1 MGSVGSQLIGVVLF
15 CGGLVAAL
23 PGLAYAACAPDT
35 VELRSPSGVQRFAVQ
50 IADTEAKR
58 SRGLMFVEEMPADSG
73 MLFVY
78 AQPKHAFFWMKDTLL
93 PLDMVFADAS
103 GRVTAVHANAVPL
116 DETPID
122 GGAGVAVVLEINGG
136 LAARMGIAPGAVMR
150 SAALD
155 QSVAAWPCG
164 DE

>member
-1 MGSVGSQLIGVVLF
+1 MGSGGSSLIVLALVF
-15 CGGLVAAL
+15 GGAAHA
-23 PGLAYAACAPDT
+23 GCAPDT
-35 VELRSPSGVQRFAVQ
+35 VELRGPSGVQRFSVE
-50 IADTEAKR
+50 IADSEAER
-58 SRGLMFVEEMPADSG
+58 SQGLMFREKMPASAG

-78 AQPKHAFFWMKDTLL
+78 EQPKHAYFWMKNTLL

-103 GRVTAVHANAVPL
+103 GLVTAVHSDAMPM

-122 GGAGVAVVLEINGG
+122 GGAGVAVVLEINAG
-136 LAARMGIAPGAVMR
+136 LAKRMGIAPGVVLR

-155 QSVAAWPCG
+155 QSVAAWRCS

>member
-1 MGSVGSQLIGVVLF
+1 MGSFGSQLIFLAF
-15 CGGLVAAL
+15 AL
-23 PGLAYAACAPDT
+23 IGSASHAACAPDT
-35 VELRSPSGVQRFAVQ
+35 VELRGPSGVQRFSVE
-50 IADTEAKR
+50 IADTEAER
-58 SRGLMFVEEMPADSG
+58 SMGLMFREKMPASAG

-78 AQPKHAFFWMKDTLL
+78 DQPKHAYFWMKNTPL

-103 GRVTAVHANAVPL
+103 GLVTAVHSNAVPL

-136 LAARMGIAPGAVMR
+136 LAKRMGIVPGSVMR
-150 SAALD
+150 SAAFN
-155 QSVAAWPCG
+155 QSVAAWQCS